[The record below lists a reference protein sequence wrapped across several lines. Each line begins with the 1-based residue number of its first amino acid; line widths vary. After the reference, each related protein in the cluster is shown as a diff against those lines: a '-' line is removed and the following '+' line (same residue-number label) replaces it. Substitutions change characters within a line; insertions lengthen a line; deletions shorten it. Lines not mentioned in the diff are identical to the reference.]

1 MEKPFFRAGP
11 TGYITVDGGRCLTD
25 KGCADQPPYE
35 WFITITGTK
44 MGELTLLTAG
54 GLEIASFLHSEW
66 PGMVVETAAGA
77 ITVPD
82 LQIL

>member
-1 MEKPFFRAGP
+1 
-11 TGYITVDGGRCLTD
+11 
-25 KGCADQPPYE
+25 
-35 WFITITGTK
+35 